1 MGRGWGEGGEG
12 GHGYI
17 FRRENTPHEKVVLHD
32 HGDDAEDEQL
42 RGSNQGEAKTNEE
55 VSF

>member
-1 MGRGWGEGGEG
+1 MGRGWGEGGQ
-12 GHGYI
+12 GYI

-42 RGSNQGEAKTNEE
+42 RGSNQGEAKTNKE